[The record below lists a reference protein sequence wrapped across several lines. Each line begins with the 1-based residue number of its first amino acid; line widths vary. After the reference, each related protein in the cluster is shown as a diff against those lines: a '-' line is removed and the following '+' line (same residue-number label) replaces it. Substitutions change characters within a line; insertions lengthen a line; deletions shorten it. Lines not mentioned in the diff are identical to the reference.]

1 MTEEQRREGD
11 RIVQSLR
18 SIGGMASDSAVGA
31 QIKAKANEL
40 SNFLDRVGQGR

>member
-1 MTEEQRREGD
+1 MTDEQRREGA

-18 SIGGMASDSAVGA
+18 SIGSVATDSAIGA

-40 SNFLDRVGQGR
+40 SNFLDKLDKSR